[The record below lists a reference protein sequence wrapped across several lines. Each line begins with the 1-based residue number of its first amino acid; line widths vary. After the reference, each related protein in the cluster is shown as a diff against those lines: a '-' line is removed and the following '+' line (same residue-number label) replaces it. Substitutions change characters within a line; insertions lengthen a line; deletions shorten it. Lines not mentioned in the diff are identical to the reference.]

1 MREGLPADKAA
12 GNEAANEAIMGERPG
27 RSLPKPRAGVER
39 EGASLQRAQ
48 GLAHPTHRSL
58 KGRGVDS
65 NRDGRFETQTS
76 DAFDDGW
83 SLDEE
88 IAPLATEVAHENA
101 RSVISY
107 NRSPDISFD
116 RSINPYRGCEHGCV
130 YCYARPSHAYLGLSP
145 GLDFESR
152 LSAKQ
157 NAPEL
162 LRQEFSARNYQPQTL
177 ILGANT
183 DCYQP
188 IEKRYALTRQILQ
201 ICLEFRHP
209 VGIITKSAL
218 VLRDLDLLK
227 ALAAA
232 NLARVAISVTSL
244 DRHLSRIMEP
254 RASAPHRRI
263 QVISQLAELGI
274 PTTVMTAPL
283 IPTLNDVEMEAILKE
298 AARAGANSA
307 SYILLR
313 LPLEIS
319 DLFTDWLNT
328 HMPDRAQR
336 IMRHVRDMRGGRD
349 YDAQWGQRMKGTG
362 PYAKLLADRFRNACA
377 RLGLSLQR
385 TPLDVGGFRVPGRAQ
400 QMSLWEDV

>member
-1 MREGLPADKAA
+1 
-12 GNEAANEAIMGERPG
+12 MGDMAKGSSAKRHRFETG
-27 RSLPKPRAGVER
+27 GGSKT
-39 EGASLQRAQ
+39 SRAQ
-48 GLAHPTHRSL
+48 SVARPALMLH

-65 NRDGRFETQTS
+65 NREGRFEVQTTE
-76 DAFDDGW
+76 AFDDGW
-83 SLDEE
+83 GDDGCGLDEG
-88 IAPLATEVAHENA
+88 IATLPTEVAHENA
-101 RSVISY
+101 RSLISY
-107 NRSPDISFD
+107 NQSPDISFD
-116 RSINPYRGCEHGCV
+116 RSVNPYRGCEHGCV

-145 GLDFESR
+145 GLDFESK
-152 LSAKQ
+152 LSAKL
-157 NAPEL
+157 NAPDL
-162 LRQEFSARNYQPQTL
+162 LRREFSARNYQPQTL

-188 IEKRYALTRQILQ
+188 IEKRYQLTRQILQ
-201 ICLEFRHP
+201 ICLEFQHP

-218 VLRDLDLLK
+218 VLRDLDLLQ

-263 QVISQLAELGI
+263 QVISQLAQIGI
-274 PTTVMTAPL
+274 PTTVMTSPL

-298 AARAGANSA
+298 AGQAGATSA

-313 LPLEIS
+313 LPLEIR
-319 DLFTDWLNT
+319 DLFVEWLNT

-336 IMRHVRDMRGGRD
+336 IMRHIRDMRGGRD

-362 PYAKLLADRFRNACA
+362 HYARLLADRFRNACT

-385 TPLDVGGFRVPGRAQ
+385 APLDVSRFRVPGRAQ